1 MSVNQGRPLLAT
13 CLSVRETIL
22 QVCIA
27 LLLTIFAVPNDPML
41 AVPRMS
47 ISRVGVYRIAAA
59 AVANM
64 VQLEGVVD
72 TTKLVGVGQGR

>member
-1 MSVNQGRPLLAT
+1 MYK
-13 CLSVRETIL
+13 
-22 QVCIA
+22 
-27 LLLTIFAVPNDPML
+27 LLTNFAVPNDPML
-41 AVPRMS
+41 AVPLMS
-47 ISRVGVYRIAAA
+47 ISRVGVYVVATA

>member
-1 MSVNQGRPLLAT
+1 M
-13 CLSVRETIL
+13 
-22 QVCIA
+22 
-27 LLLTIFAVPNDPML
+27 LTIFAVPNDPML
-41 AVPRMS
+41 AVPLMS
-47 ISRVGVYRIAAA
+47 ISRVGVYVIAAA